1 MECVANA
8 DEILG
13 EMFLEEKVPTNA
25 DLKVCSFKDKKKK
38 ITSVKCTVEIF

>member
-25 DLKVCSFKDKKKK
+25 DLKVCFFKDNNNKKKYVGE
-38 ITSVKCTVEIF
+38 TSC